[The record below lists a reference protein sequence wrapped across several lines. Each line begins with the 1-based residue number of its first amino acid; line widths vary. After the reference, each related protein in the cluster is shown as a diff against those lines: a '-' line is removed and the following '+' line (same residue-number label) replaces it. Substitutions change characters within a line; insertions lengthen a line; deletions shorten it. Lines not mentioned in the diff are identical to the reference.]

1 MRPYST
7 DFRRKVVHAYERG
20 EGSQRELARLF
31 GVSLSFVHE
40 LLRRYRQSG
49 SVAPKPHGGGNPGKL
64 GPYLSVVEQLH
75 QQRPDA
81 TLAERCEHLAA
92 TTSVHVGR
100 STMHRT
106 LTRLGLTRKKR
117 RSTRRNRTLKLGVKP
132 ARPSRSGAGSRR

>member
-20 EGSQRELARLF
+20 AGSQRELARLC
-31 GVSLSFVHE
+31 GVSLIFVHD

-81 TLAERCEHLAA
+81 SLAERCEHLAA
-92 TTSVHVGR
+92 TTPVHVGR
-100 STMHRT
+100 STRQRA
-106 LTRLGLTRKKR
+106 LKRLGLTRKKR
-117 RSTRRNRTLKLGVKP
+117 RSMPRSRTLKRGAKP
-132 ARPSRSGAGSRR
+132 AWPSRNSSGNRR